1 MIRDLR
7 HERVNGSF
15 YENILTKTFAVLE
28 NLLCNS
34 FSEFSLHQID
44 FSGAPE
50 VEWFS
55 WIIYNSMS
63 WRCLNPKKIFFM
75 LFLLILLTKDL

>member
-1 MIRDLR
+1 MIRELR

-15 YENILTKTFAVLE
+15 YKNILTKTFVVLE

-55 WIIYNSMS
+55 
-63 WRCLNPKKIFFM
+63 
-75 LFLLILLTKDL
+75 